1 VSLFPAKKQKLKRSR
16 SSSTIELT
24 LIAII
29 PLIWLIIYYYLPMG
43 GLLVSFKQ
51 YKPAL
56 GIFRSPWNGF
66 KNFEFFFKSDKAIR
80 ITRNTL
86 LLNTAFIIFKI
97 GGGLIF
103 ALILNEIRSRT
114 MLKIY
119 QTIMFFPFFL
129 SWIVI
134 SYLAYSFLSGSYGFL
149 NSWFGLDVNWYAEAQ
164 YWPIIL
170 ILINTWKWLGY
181 HAIIFYAALMGID
194 KTLYE
199 AAELDGAGRFKQ
211 ILVISIPQ
219 IKTVIIT
226 MTLIAVGHVFYAD
239 IGLFWNVPR
248 NIGLLYETT
257 QVLDTFVYN
266 ALRVTGD
273 IGMASAAGFYQAI
286 VGFVL
291 IFFSN
296 LIVRKVDADSAMF

>member
-1 VSLFPAKKQKLKRSR
+1 MSLIHAKKNRLRRLRSN
-16 SSSTIELT
+16 SSVELT
-24 LIAII
+24 LIVIV
-29 PLIWLIIYYYLPMG
+29 PLVWLIIYYYLPMG
-43 GLLVSFKQ
+43 GVLVAFKQ

-56 GIFRSPWNGF
+56 GILKSPWNGF

-80 ITRNTL
+80 ITKNTL
-86 LLNTAFIIFKI
+86 LLNSAFIIFKI
-97 GGGLIF
+97 GGGLLF
-103 ALILNEIRSRT
+103 ALILNEIRSRSL
-114 MLKIY
+114 LKIY

-129 SWIVI
+129 SWVVV
-134 SYLAYSFLSGSYGFL
+134 SYLAYSFLSSSYGFI
-149 NSWFGLDVNWYAEAQ
+149 NSWFGMDVNWYAEAK

-170 ILINTWKWLGY
+170 LLINTWKWLGY

-199 AAELDGAGRFKQ
+199 AAELDGAGRFTQ
-211 ILVISIPQ
+211 IFVISIPQ

-226 MTLIAVGHVFYAD
+226 MTLIAIGHIFYAD
-239 IGLFWNVPR
+239 IGLFWNVTR

-286 VGFVL
+286 VGFIL

-296 LIVRKVDADSAMF
+296 RIVRKVDIDSAMF